1 MAEIVLGLATSHS
14 PQLNTGPEWWPSHAE
29 RDKTNPRLFDA
40 HGVIHRYDDLVE
52 RAPASMA
59 DEITVER
66 WRERYDACQ
75 VGITRLGEK
84 LAEVNPDVLIVVG
97 DDQEEIFGHDNFPA
111 MAVYWGDTVKSIPRK
126 PVPNAAWSA
135 ANWAYGEVER
145 DHPVDS
151 DLALHLI
158 QSLMQD
164 EFDIAH
170 CRMLPEGMGIGHA
183 WGFVWR
189 RLMEP
194 QGLEIPV
201 IPVLLNTYYP
211 PNQPSPKR
219 TWDLGSAIGKAVA
232 GWASDA
238 RVAVLASGGLSHFVV
253 LEDLD
258 RDFLKALAT
267 KDADAIRSMP
277 APALN
282 AGTSEIR
289 NWIAMAAAVD
299 HLSMDLVDY
308 VPCYRSPAGTGCAM
322 GFAIWE

>member
-29 RDKTNPRLFDA
+29 RDKGNPRLFDA
-40 HGVIHRYDDLVE
+40 HGVIQRYDDLVE

-66 WRERYDACQ
+66 WRGRYDACQ
-75 VGITRLGEK
+75 VGIARLGEK
-84 LAEVNPDVLIVVG
+84 LAEVNPDVIIVVG

-126 PVPNAAWSA
+126 PVPNAAWTA

-194 QGLEIPV
+194 HGLEIPV

-219 TWDLGSAIGKAVA
+219 TWDLGSAISKAVE

-277 APALN
+277 APVLN

-308 VPCYRSPAGTGCAM
+308 VPCYRSPAGTGCGM